1 MILMCYQMNDLSLS
15 INLSLSSAKGIIL
28 ALSFQGSIC
37 ALFSQTQT
45 ALCNS
50 GRRETLQGK
59 EKKKTRLTDKKF
71 RGKHISILRDHFKW
85 MDFYAVKSVNV
96 LE

>member
-1 MILMCYQMNDLSLS
+1 MPYFHKPKLPYVIL
-15 INLSLSSAKGIIL
+15 G
-28 ALSFQGSIC
+28 G
-37 ALFSQTQT
+37 
-45 ALCNS
+45 
-50 GRRETLQGK
+50 
-59 EKKKTRLTDKKF
+59 EKPCRKKQKKTRLTDMKF